1 MYFHK
6 EQALLTKVKIERFK
20 NIVDIEIRLGG
31 INILIGS
38 NNAGKSSIQQ
48 AIQFGVSIAQS
59 TGQQGARWT
68 EERCPS
74 SLSSESL
81 IYSPLRDIDA
91 LAPNGKLQTSLEH
104 AIKITFEEQT
114 SSVITIRKGKNRN
127 IATSIEGKILGE
139 HLQSIEN
146 PYSMIVPGLAG
157 IPSFEEYRPPSV
169 VRKAAAK
176 GDSNS
181 VFRNIL
187 LLLSKEQESWASFKQ
202 KFNAVFPDY
211 EISVA
216 FNPNVDEHINALV
229 TSNEVSLPID
239 SCGTGILQAIQILA
253 YYYLYKPKLLILD
266 EPDSHLHPNNQRIL
280 AILLK
285 ELHQETDCQIII
297 STHSRHFFEAL
308 KNDAN
313 VFWINNSSLVEND
326 DDVERSI
333 LLEIGALDKG
343 DQLRNGEIPC
353 ILLTE
358 DTDVE
363 YIKVIAESSGFLDG
377 EYQVWSYHGCSNI
390 NIALALNSFI
400 TEHAPGTTVIVHRDR
415 DYMTEGEIE
424 QYKLSLQN
432 VGIKVFVTSG
442 NDAESHFVNEAHINQ
457 LYPVLTTERIAELID
472 DCLAERRDAILGK
485 YINTIYN
492 RRLQESYRDGEKPDA
507 GRISLQCTRDFDGN
521 NRNFMHGKI
530 VEKALRNKLQQE
542 IGQKINLCRVTEAI
556 STPTLVAVAD
566 DIWGD

>member
-1 MYFHK
+1 M
-6 EQALLTKVKIERFK
+6 LSKVKIERFK
-20 NIVDIEIRLGG
+20 NIVDIEINLGG

-114 SSVITIRKGKNRN
+114 SSTITIRKGKNRN

-139 HLQSIEN
+139 NLQSIEN

-187 LLLSKEQESWASFKQ
+187 LLLSKEQESWRSFKQ

-211 EISVA
+211 EISVV

-266 EPDSHLHPNNQRIL
+266 EPDSHLHPNNQRTL

-308 KNDAN
+308 KNDST
-313 VFWINNSSLVEND
+313 VFWINNSTLVENT

-363 YIKVIAESSGFLDG
+363 YIKVIAESSGFLNG

-415 DYMTEGEIE
+415 DYMTEAEIDL
-424 QYKLSLQN
+424 YKSSLQN

-442 NDAESHFVNEAHINQ
+442 NDAESHFVNENHINQ
-457 LYPVLTTERIAELID
+457 LYPALTIERIAELIN
-472 DCLAERRDAILGK
+472 DCLAERRDAILEK

-492 RRLQESYRDGEKPDA
+492 RRLQEFYRGEEKPDA
-507 GRISLQCTRDFDGN
+507 GRISLQCTRNFDGGQ
-521 NRNFMHGKI
+521 RSFMHGKI

-542 IGQKINLCRVTEAI
+542 LGQKINLCRVTAAI
-556 STPTLVAVAD
+556 SVPALVAVAD
-566 DIWGD
+566 DIWND

>member
-1 MYFHK
+1 M
-6 EQALLTKVKIERFK
+6 LSKVKIERFK
-20 NIVDIEIRLGG
+20 NIVDIEINLGG

-59 TGQQGARWT
+59 TGQQGARWA
-68 EERCPS
+68 EDRCPS

-114 SSVITIRKGKNRN
+114 SSTITIRKGKNRN
-127 IATSIEGKILGE
+127 IATSIEGKSLGE

-187 LLLSKEQESWASFKQ
+187 LLLSKDQRSWASFKQ

-211 EISVA
+211 EISVE

-229 TSNEVSLPID
+229 TSNEISLPID
-239 SCGTGILQAIQILA
+239 SCGTGILQATQILA

-266 EPDSHLHPNNQRIL
+266 EPDSHLHPNNQRTL
-280 AILLK
+280 ALLLK

-313 VFWINNSSLVEND
+313 VFWINNSSLVENA

-377 EYQVWSYHGCSNI
+377 EYQVWSYHGCSNV

-415 DYMTEGEIE
+415 DYMTEDEIE
-424 QYKLSLQN
+424 QYKSSLQN

-442 NDAESHFVNEAHINQ
+442 NDAESHFVNENHINQ
-457 LYPVLTTERIAELID
+457 LYPALPTERIAELIN
-472 DCLAERRDAILGK
+472 DCLVERRDAILEK

-492 RRLQESYRDGEKPDA
+492 RRLQESYRGGEKPDA
-507 GRISLQCTRDFDGN
+507 GRISLQCTKDYDGD

-542 IGQKINLCRVTEAI
+542 IRQNINLCRVTEEI
-556 STPTLVAVAD
+556 SAPTLAAVAD
-566 DIWGD
+566 SVWNK